1 MNRRMILLGAG
12 TLAASTVGTVMAA
25 QSETKTGTYTVPK
38 GVKLIRV
45 RSLVGDKEVLD
56 TNFRVVPGQ
65 KFIIDAIKD

>member
-12 TLAASTVGTVMAA
+12 TLAASTACAVMTA
-25 QSETKTGTYTVPK
+25 QAQNKTGTYTVPK
-38 GVKLIRV
+38 NVKLIRV

-65 KFIIDAIKD
+65 KFIIDAIEE